1 MLELVLSEAEPLLLD
16 GDQLLLVGEV
26 VLGGDQV
33 LAQHV
38 LLQRPPLQPRI
49 LDLNSFYKNTRNQ
62 FEL

>member
-1 MLELVLSEAEPLLLD
+1 MLELVLSETESLLLD

-49 LDLNSFYKNTRNQ
+49 LDLNSF
-62 FEL
+62 

>member
-1 MLELVLSEAEPLLLD
+1 MLELILGETEPLLLD

-38 LLQRPPLQPRI
+38 LLQCSPLQPRI
-49 LDLNSFYKNTRNQ
+49 LDLNSF
-62 FEL
+62 